1 MGTAIKHPVPDRVKP
16 SFVIFDIRAL
26 WRSDGFLERRTDF
39 LRKLWILV
47 NSAGNRLSWWRIG
60 YAVELL
66 TKRAERQG
74 VRISK
79 IVNDCLARYQCGN
92 SGRRRVKLSH
102 DSPKV
107 YLQSLLASESRW
119 FHLDCLHRSCSL
131 TGLSAGHG
139 RLFVLVNLF
148 LCLILLQLCFDYVY
162 TCARLSCMTICQ
174 DQSGWSVV

>member
-1 MGTAIKHPVPDRVKP
+1 
-16 SFVIFDIRAL
+16 
-26 WRSDGFLERRTDF
+26 
-39 LRKLWILV
+39 
-47 NSAGNRLSWWRIG
+47 
-60 YAVELL
+60 L

-79 IVNDCLARYQCGN
+79 IVNDCLARYPCVN

-162 TCARLSCMTICQ
+162 TCARLSCMTITLSCAIKTTYFQ
-174 DQSGWSVV
+174 QNSQEFTVIPKKLVGSRKPLTACKPVTMM